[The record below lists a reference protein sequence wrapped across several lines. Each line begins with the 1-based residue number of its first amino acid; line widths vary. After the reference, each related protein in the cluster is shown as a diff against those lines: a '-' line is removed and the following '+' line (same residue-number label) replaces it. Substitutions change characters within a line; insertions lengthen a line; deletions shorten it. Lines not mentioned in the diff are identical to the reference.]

1 CVRDISQ
8 VRVVGRRIRNRDA
21 FIARARARY
30 GDVEI
35 EPADDVR
42 SAVAGA
48 DIVCTVTSSPEPVLK
63 GGWIDP
69 GTHLNVAGASV
80 PSSRE
85 IDEDMVARAT
95 LFVDYRASTFAQA
108 GEVIAALESGR
119 IAGDHVRAEIGEV
132 LAGAHGGRGADDE
145 ITLYRSLG
153 VAAQDLAAAWHCLG
167 KAREHGFGVTAT
179 L

>member
-1 CVRDISQ
+1 
-8 VRVVGRRIRNRDA
+8 
-21 FIARARARY
+21 
-30 GDVEI
+30 
-35 EPADDVR
+35 
-42 SAVAGA
+42 
-48 DIVCTVTSSPEPVLK
+48 
-63 GGWIDP
+63 
-69 GTHLNVAGASV
+69 
-80 PSSRE
+80 
-85 IDEDMVARAT
+85 MVARAA

-119 IAGDHVRAEIGEV
+119 IARDHVRAEIGEV
-132 LAGAHGGRGADDE
+132 LAGARGGRGADDE